1 MRTVSLFASWDP
13 KPGFVLGQ
21 KDIEGKLTYL
31 GSKVW
36 RNPYIKIVEKE
47 VRDIKPSEVLIEV
60 KACGI
65 CGSDV
70 HMRQADKDGYIYYP
84 GLTAFPSTLGHEF
97 SGQVVAAGEL
107 AINKRT
113 NKRFEIGEAVCSE
126 EMMWCSC
133 CRPCSDGFPNHCEN
147 LQEIGFSCD
156 GAYAKYIVVDSRYL
170 WSIEGL
176 RKKYGEEKMWLLGSL
191 VEPTSVAY
199 NAVIVRGGGICP
211 GENVVVLGAGPVG
224 AAACA
229 ILSKAGAA
237 NVILS
242 EPSAS
247 RREMALS
254 IGATHAIDPTK
265 VNVAEAVL
273 DITNGHGAKLILEA
287 TGLPSVVWKDVE
299 RIIWEGRAVNTTVV
313 VVARADDRIPANG
326 EVYQVRRANIVG
338 AQGHSGH
345 GTFPNVINCISSGMD
360 VSPMITKKIK
370 LDEVEKNLVMLQTD
384 RDEVKIT
391 VTDFE

>member
-1 MRTVSLFASWDP
+1 MKTVELYADWDP
-13 KPGFVLGQ
+13 KPDFELGH

-36 RNPYIKIVEKE
+36 RNPQIRTVEKE
-47 VRDIKPSEVLIEV
+47 VGEPEPTEVLIEV

-70 HMRQADKDGYIYYP
+70 HMYQTDKDGYIYYP

-97 SGQVVAAGEL
+97 SGTVVKAGKE

-113 NKRFEIGEAVCSE
+113 NKPYEVGEAVCSE
-126 EMMWCSC
+126 EMVWCGN
-133 CRPCSDGFPNHCEN
+133 CRPCADGFPNHCER
-147 LQEIGFSCD
+147 LQEIGFSID
-156 GAYAKYIVVDSRYL
+156 GAYAKYIKVDARYL
-170 WSIEGL
+170 WSIEGF
-176 RKKYGEEKMWLLGSL
+176 RKLFGEEKMYLLGSL

-199 NAVIVRGGGICP
+199 NAVIERGGGIRP
-211 GENVVVLGAGPVG
+211 GENVLILGAGPVG

-229 ILSKAGAA
+229 ILRRAGGAA
-237 NVILS
+237 VILS
-242 EPSAS
+242 EPSES
-247 RREMALS
+247 RRKMALEM
-254 IGATHAIDPTK
+254 GATHVIDPSK
-265 VNVAEAVL
+265 ENVADRVL
-273 DITNGHGAKLILEA
+273 EITEGHGVGLILEA

-313 VVARADDRIPANG
+313 VVARADDRIPLNG
-326 EVYQVRRANIVG
+326 EVLQVRRAQVVG

-345 GTFPNVINCISSGMD
+345 GTFPNVISCISTGMD
-360 VSPMITKKIK
+360 VSPMITKTIS
-370 LDEVEKNLVMLQTD
+370 LDEVEENLKKLQTD

-391 VTDFE
+391 ITKFE